1 MGEEGI
7 EISFIF
13 SGKLP
18 DVVAWLVSFVVVVV
32 VVVVSRK
39 GSAEEEESGGGGVV
53 RS

>member
-1 MGEEGI
+1 LGEEGI

-32 VVVVSRK
+32 VDVVVVVVSRK
-39 GSAEEEESGGGGVV
+39 GSAE
-53 RS
+53 

>member
-1 MGEEGI
+1 LGEEGI

-32 VVVVSRK
+32 VVVVVSRK
-39 GSAEEEESGGGGVV
+39 GSAE
-53 RS
+53 

>member
-32 VVVVSRK
+32 VVSRK

>member
-1 MGEEGI
+1 LGEEGI

-32 VVVVSRK
+32 VVVVVVSRK
-39 GSAEEEESGGGGVV
+39 GSAE
-53 RS
+53 